1 MQFCINTTTSWCA
14 YIVKEELSNSSANV
28 KMAYMMHYDDNK
40 NINNTLIGDNQFI
53 FGIILKRNLRGDN
66 MIQTVTEI
74 MTNK

>member
-1 MQFCINTTTSWCA
+1 
-14 YIVKEELSNSSANV
+14 
-28 KMAYMMHYDDNK
+28 MMHYDDNK